1 MKSDG
6 TCLPLTDLFHSA
18 WGPLGPSAV
27 ADDSSILNHTRRSPA
42 PSKTGPHSGH
52 PAPCL
57 PHACAPAL
65 HRPPLRPNLSC
76 FVAMSPECLFFHAC
90 FLRTGAEPT
99 LLWNWKLSLATV
111 DSSAMNNVTAVPEP
125 SFTRVCFFRNKL

>member
-18 WGPLGPSAV
+18 GDLLGPPAV
-27 ADDSSILNHTRRSPA
+27 ADGSGILNHTRRSPA
-42 PSKTGPHSGH
+42 PSETGPHSGH
-52 PAPCL
+52 PAPRL
-57 PHACAPAL
+57 PQACAPAL

-76 FVAMSPECLFFHAC
+76 FVAMSPESLFFHAC

-99 LLWNWKLSLATV
+99 SPWNWELSLATI
-111 DSSAMNNVTAVPEP
+111 DSPAMNNVTAVPEP
-125 SFTRVCFFRNKL
+125 SFTSMRFFGNKL